1 MAVGN
6 VNLVAMGIA
15 TRNEEGVV
23 NAVAVVFAG

>member
-6 VNLVAMGIA
+6 VNLVALGIA

-23 NAVAVVFAG
+23 NAVVLAG

>member
-23 NAVAVVFAG
+23 KAVVVVFAG

>member
-6 VNLVAMGIA
+6 VNLVAMGNA

-23 NAVAVVFAG
+23 SAVVLAG

>member
-6 VNLVAMGIA
+6 VNLVAIGIA

-23 NAVAVVFAG
+23 NAVVLAG